1 MFPVQPRNSREI
13 NQNSQNRDVMFEIEY
28 AKARVKLA
36 DTNLIYEPAEDSF
49 LLADVAL
56 KEANQGMRILEIGA
70 GSGFVSAV
78 LLANVKEIILIA
90 TEINP
95 HAALCA
101 KINGLEL
108 IRTDLFRGIR
118 SESSENC
125 FDLILFNAPYLPT
138 SKEEKVPGWLNY
150 AFDGGINGRETLYRF
165 LDEVRGYTRPGG
177 KILVLISSITGL
189 EAVKKKMKN
198 VGFKTDIVGR
208 KKVSFEELM
217 VVRGKLL

>member
-1 MFPVQPRNSREI
+1 
-13 NQNSQNRDVMFEIEY
+13 MFEIEY
-28 AKARVKLA
+28 AKARVKLT

-49 LLADVAL
+49 LLADVVL
-56 KEANQGMRILEIGA
+56 KEADQGMRILEIGA

-78 LLANVKEIILIA
+78 LLANVKEISLIA

-118 SESSENC
+118 SESSENR

-165 LDEVRGYTRPGG
+165 LDEVKGYTRPGG

-189 EAVKKKMKN
+189 EAVEKKIECL
-198 VGFKTDIVGR
+198 GFKTDIVGR

>member
-1 MFPVQPRNSREI
+1 MV
-13 NQNSQNRDVMFEIEY
+13 EIEY
-28 AKARVKLA
+28 GKARVKFE
-36 DTNLIYEPAEDSF
+36 DTNLIYEPSEDSF

-56 KEANQGMRILEIGA
+56 MEADQGMRILEIGA

-78 LLANVKEIILIA
+78 LLANLKDIRLIA

-95 HAALCA
+95 HAARCA

-118 SESSENC
+118 LKSSENL

-138 SKEEKVPGWLNY
+138 SKEEKVSGWLNY

-165 LDEVRGYTRPGG
+165 LDEVRDYTRPGG
-177 KILVLISSITGL
+177 EILVLISSITGL
-189 EAVKKKMKN
+189 EAVKKKMKK

-208 KKVSFEELM
+208 KKVSFEELL
-217 VVRGKLL
+217 VVRGTLL